1 MTKFYSLLDWLSY
14 ILCIIYPHRSKLN
27 NISFHIFQVPTC
39 CACHIQELN
48 PLAPDNFE
56 SHNSVAEDQH
66 TLPSN
71 TNLKKL
77 APHKRVQQTTS
88 PSQYTVHETLP
99 AKYPPVT
106 RRPYKKNQNK

>member
-1 MTKFYSLLDWLSY
+1 MYTY
-14 ILCIIYPHRSKLN
+14 RSKLN
-27 NISFHIFQVPTC
+27 NILFHIFQVPTC